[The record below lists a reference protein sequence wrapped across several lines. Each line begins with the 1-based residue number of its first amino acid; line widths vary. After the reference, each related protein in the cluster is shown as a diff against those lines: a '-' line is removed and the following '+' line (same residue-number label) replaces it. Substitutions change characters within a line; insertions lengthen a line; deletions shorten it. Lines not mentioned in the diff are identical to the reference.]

1 VRLARLFPLVV
12 FFCAARAQEPV
23 SGNAC
28 ANAEALLP
36 NPRDARGL
44 EAYVDPIHP
53 QLGYAFRFQ
62 AGYRVQLP
70 LNQLAGGTNLIR
82 VLTRVAAADGS
93 GGPVCLL
100 QTASLPEVPAGL
112 KESLWMS
119 GGFFLGEGRYLVDV
133 TVTDRSE
140 RAYRKRV
147 ILNAALGR
155 RERRVKL
162 EVGPGVVQPFGL
174 LAWEPR
180 HATETTRRSR
190 MTVLFNAASLTGSRI
205 HLNVFNQVLLLSSLS
220 TVLAECGFDDI
231 RLVAFNLDQQREL
244 FRQDHLDATG
254 FRKLLQTVLSLNLSV
269 VPITALKPEA
279 ERFDMLESLMRTELS
294 SQEPADAILFLGP
307 YQRDEFR
314 WRSLPCESGS
324 SGPPLFYFQHR
335 VNWAYQT
342 WRTGSGPVYESPV
355 PVRPLEIPDTLERL
369 VHACS
374 GEVLRVHDPGE
385 LAAAILKFKDRTG
398 RARTAHVQ

>member
-1 VRLARLFPLVV
+1 MRPACLFLLAVLF
-12 FFCAARAQEPV
+12 CGARAQEPV

-44 EAYVDPIHP
+44 EAYVDSIHP

-93 GGPVCLL
+93 GAPVCLL

-112 KESLWMS
+112 KESLWLS

-140 RAYRKRV
+140 RAYRKRL

-279 ERFDMLESLMRTELS
+279 ERFEMLESLVRAELS

-342 WRTGSGPVYESPV
+342 WRTGFGPEYESPV

-374 GEVLRVHDPGE
+374 GEVLRVHDPEE
-385 LAAAILKFKDRTG
+385 LATAILKLKDRAGTA
-398 RARTAHVQ
+398 RAAHVQ